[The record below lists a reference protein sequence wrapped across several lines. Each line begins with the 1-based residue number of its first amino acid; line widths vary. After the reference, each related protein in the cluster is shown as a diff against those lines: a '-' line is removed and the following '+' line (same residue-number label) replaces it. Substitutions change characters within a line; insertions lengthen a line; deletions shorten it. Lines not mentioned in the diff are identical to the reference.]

1 MAWARRA
8 ARASRAPHSPPP
20 RHVRSFRF
28 NFKGRPRLRELAN
41 MSTHNP
47 SEMQSQ
53 VRRGREGC
61 AARPPSSPVRC
72 ATWVASPKRPP
83 LRRVPDTILR
93 ALKAVDARPPL
104 PHSAI
109 RSIGCHS
116 RWQEGV
122 HKGPRALISRVPL
135 QAATRRDLLFLHP
148 SACGHTTPSGRPAI
162 AAPDPRA
169 RCRCECARM
178 WSIAQRQR
186 PDAGPGLCE
195 RRYSSQF
202 RFQSLTGGMA
212 RLALLARPL
221 MN

>member
-1 MAWARRA
+1 M
-8 ARASRAPHSPPP
+8 
-20 RHVRSFRF
+20 
-28 NFKGRPRLRELAN
+28 
-41 MSTHNP
+41 
-47 SEMQSQ
+47 
-53 VRRGREGC
+53 
-61 AARPPSSPVRC
+61 
-72 ATWVASPKRPP
+72 
-83 LRRVPDTILR
+83 
-93 ALKAVDARPPL
+93 
-104 PHSAI
+104 
-109 RSIGCHS
+109 
-116 RWQEGV
+116 

-148 SACGHTTPSGRPAI
+148 SACGRTPRRQGARPS

-202 RFQSLTGGMA
+202 RFQSLTGGGMA